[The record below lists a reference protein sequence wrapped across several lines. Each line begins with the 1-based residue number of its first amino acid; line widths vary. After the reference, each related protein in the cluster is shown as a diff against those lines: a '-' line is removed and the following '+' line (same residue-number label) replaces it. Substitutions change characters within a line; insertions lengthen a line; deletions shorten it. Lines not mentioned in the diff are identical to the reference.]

1 MLEMLALAVLAAH
14 GHRLMLL
21 LLLLLLV
28 RRPHHRNHLL

>member
-1 MLEMLALAVLAAH
+1 MLQMLALAVLAAH
-14 GHRLMLL
+14 GHRLKM